1 MFNEIISCTTRPM
14 REGEAEG
21 VNYFYL
27 TDQLF
32 KQKIDNNLM
41 LEYTNFNNW
50 YYGTS
55 LDSLSKDKI
64 NIGVFNPTGIR
75 SLLNHPEVEV
85 ITFKIF
91 CNNKSRLIRQLNREE
106 FPNIEEILRRYY
118 ADKEDFSDLEFEY
131 TQLINETSKMLKS
144 NVDKVVSAVYDTHW
158 A

>member
-91 CNNKSRLIRQLNREE
+91 CNNKNRLIRQLNREE

-118 ADKEDFSDLEFEY
+118 ADKEDFFNLEFEY

-144 NVDKVVSAVYDTHW
+144 NVDKVVSAIYDTHW

>member
-1 MFNEIISCTTRPM
+1 
-14 REGEAEG
+14 
-21 VNYFYL
+21 
-27 TDQLF
+27 
-32 KQKIDNNLM
+32 M

-75 SLLNHPEVEV
+75 SLLNYPEVKV

-91 CNNKSRLIRQLNREE
+91 CNNKNRLIRQLNREE

-144 NVDKVVSAVYDTHW
+144 NVDKVMSVVHDTRW
-158 A
+158 V